1 MKLTVAGPLHF
12 RAYFALRGKAIT
24 QSMRTYSR
32 SCFHASGYHPVSS
45 ATFSLSIPWPAY
57 CEVLRSFSLLT
68 MPPKRKCA
76 SRKSV
81 NTKKSSQPFRRC
93 QARRSTAPE
102 VDGLSPT
109 VVSLDSNVQLE
120 VSDTLSL
127 HELLSAVG
135 QRVREEMQSVTG
147 VQRQSQS
154 SGHSLTQEDS
164 QRLFHGNVYSQA
176 AGSAVQQPLPFTED
190 SRGVL
195 NGSKKALPCVFFF
208 NP

>member
-1 MKLTVAGPLHF
+1 
-12 RAYFALRGKAIT
+12 
-24 QSMRTYSR
+24 
-32 SCFHASGYHPVSS
+32 
-45 ATFSLSIPWPAY
+45 
-57 CEVLRSFSLLT
+57 

-81 NTKKSSQPFRRC
+81 NTKKSSQSFRHC
-93 QARRSTAPE
+93 QARRSTTPE

-109 VVSLDSNVQLE
+109 VVSLDSNVQLA
-120 VSDTLSL
+120 VSDGPSSLSL

-154 SGHSLTQEDS
+154 SGHSLTQDDS
-164 QRLFHGNVYSQA
+164 QRLFQGNVYSQA

-195 NGSKKALPCVFFF
+195 NGGKKS
-208 NP
+208 